1 MKIKIAF
8 DFDGTI
14 TKNPY
19 LFSNLINALI
29 MANFDVHIISGTA
42 VEDKER
48 MRDELSDY
56 GVGLSSVTLILP
68 DQYMDIKNTSLWKR
82 DQIDKLKIRAYF
94 ENRIETISV
103 INDLCTTFR
112 VL

>member
-1 MKIKIAF
+1 MRIGF

-14 TKNPY
+14 TKNPF
-19 LFSNLINALI
+19 LFKKFIDIFRTAGI
-29 MANFDVHIISGTA
+29 EIFIISGTA
-42 VEDKER
+42 EVDR
-48 MRDELSDY
+48 PRLLAELESYEIRIPNDCI
-56 GVGLSSVTLILP
+56 ILP
-68 DQYMDIKNTSLWKR
+68 PQYNDVLETSTWKR